1 MQVLSQSTQP
11 TINPSYLMRARYSGS
26 RIAFPVKPSQA
37 VYAHFEHV
45 TGIPSQE
52 GKGISLSKLR
62 TIDKLIDR
70 LISIKASSGNSE
82 QKERI
87 DSMIAS
93 LKAAKAA
100 SDTQDIGAVLHG
112 KADMLHSF
120 TQLHPSYGKSGSMQ
134 GLVFSLSA

>member
-11 TINPSYLMRARYSGS
+11 TVNPSYLMRARYSGS

-37 VYAHFEHV
+37 IYARFEHV

-52 GKGISLSKLR
+52 GGGVSLSKLR
-62 TIDKLIDR
+62 TIDNLIDR

-82 QKERI
+82 QKARI

-93 LKAAKAA
+93 LEATKSA
-100 SDTQDIGAVLHG
+100 SNSQEIGDLLQG
-112 KADMLHSF
+112 KADVLHSF
-120 TQLHPSYGKSGSMQ
+120 TQIEPSYGKAGSMQ

>member
-11 TINPSYLMRARYSGS
+11 TVNPSFLMRARYSGS

-37 VYAHFEHV
+37 IYARFEHV
-45 TGIPSQE
+45 TGVPSQE
-52 GKGISLSKLR
+52 GRGVSLSKLR
-62 TIDKLIDR
+62 TIDNLIDR

-82 QKERI
+82 QKARL

-93 LKAAKAA
+93 LEMAKTAA
-100 SDTQDIGAVLHG
+100 DTQDVGAFLQG
-112 KADMLHSF
+112 NADMLHSF
-120 TQLHPSYGKSGSMQ
+120 TQIEPTYGTAGSMQ